1 MTDPPWVDLG
11 VLMSRKTR
19 RSRRGPVLVLVTL
32 LLTAGAL
39 VLWTRS
45 GDTAPAAAGTTPAP
59 TSGSAPS
66 ETAPSEAVPADAVP
80 SDTAP
85 SEPTA
90 SDDADEPVAEESD
103 ETPVETPSQPALTT
117 ATPEDEE
124 AGGLASVAVS
134 LTYTGYDPTG
144 PAVVAGGYAADVVEV
159 DATCTLVLRRDGVE
173 LSGEALGTPSATTT
187 DCGEVRVGGDALTSG
202 TWEAVLTYTSETSVG
217 ESVAAEVEVP

>member
-1 MTDPPWVDLG
+1 MTDPTPPWVHLG

-32 LLTAGAL
+32 LLAAGAL

-59 TSGSAPS
+59 TSVS
-66 ETAPSEAVPADAVP
+66 APSEAVPSEA
-80 SDTAP
+80 AP
-85 SEPTA
+85 SEAAPSEA
-90 SDDADEPVAEESD
+90 APSDDEEPVAEEPD
-103 ETPVETPSQPALTT
+103 EAPVETPSQPAPAT

-124 AGGLASVAVS
+124 AGGLTPVAVS

-144 PAVVAGGYAADVVEV
+144 PAVVAGGYAAGVVEV

-173 LSGEALGTPSATTT
+173 LRGEALGTPSAATT

-217 ESVAAEVEVP
+217 ESAAVEVEVP

>member
-1 MTDPPWVDLG
+1 
-11 VLMSRKTR
+11 MSRKTR
-19 RSRRGPVLVLVTL
+19 RSRRGRVLVLVTL
-32 LLTAGAL
+32 LLAAGAL

-85 SEPTA
+85 SD
-90 SDDADEPVAEESD
+90 DDADEPVAEESD
-103 ETPVETPSQPALTT
+103 EAPVETPSQPAPTT
-117 ATPEDEE
+117 AASEDEE
-124 AGGLASVAVS
+124 AVGPAPVAVS

-173 LSGEALGTPSATTT
+173 LRGEALGTPSAATT

-217 ESVAAEVEVP
+217 ESAAVEVEVP

>member
-11 VLMSRKTR
+11 VRMSRKTR

-32 LLTAGAL
+32 LLAAGAL

-59 TSGSAPS
+59 TSVS
-66 ETAPSEAVPADAVP
+66 APSEAVPPVP
-80 SDTAP
+80 
-85 SEPTA
+85 
-90 SDDADEPVAEESD
+90 V
-103 ETPVETPSQPALTT
+103 PSQPAPTT
-117 ATPEDEE
+117 AAPEDEE
-124 AGGLASVAVS
+124 AGGSAPVGVS

-144 PAVVAGGYAADVVEV
+144 PAVVVGGYAADVVEV

-173 LSGEALGTPSATTT
+173 LRGEALGTPSAATT

-217 ESVAAEVEVP
+217 ESAAVEVEVP